1 MGNRERL
8 IRSAAEIFNRQGYAA
23 TSVEDLLADTGV
35 ARSNFYYH
43 FDSKLDLARELME
56 RWTSEYHEA
65 VSESWDGADSTAEKR
80 RLLFRLLERDAAEP
94 EGLLDCP
101 LGVLALELAPHD
113 PEIEATLTRF
123 LRRLR
128 ERLESLTP
136 EEGAPGG
143 DADDPGDPV
152 ADVSAAALVGAM
164 TMCHALRDPAALGRA
179 ERGLARLLGDV
190 PSGGGSGAPP
200 EPSRA
205 ARDRGPRSPVSAPC
219 AS

>member
-8 IRSAAEIFNRQGYAA
+8 IRSAAEIFHRQGYAA
-23 TSVEDLLADTGV
+23 TSVEDLLTDTGV

-43 FDSKLDLARELME
+43 FDSKLDLARDLME

-65 VSESWDGADSTAEKR
+65 VSESWDEADSPAEKR
-80 RLLFRLLERDAAEP
+80 RLLFRLLEPDAAEP

-128 ERLESLTP
+128 ERLASLTP
-136 EEGAPGG
+136 GG
-143 DADDPGDPV
+143 TPDDPEGPV

-164 TMCHALRDPAALGRA
+164 TICHALRDPAALGRA
-179 ERGLARLLGDV
+179 ERGLGRLLGEG
-190 PSGGGSGAPP
+190 PSGGGPDASP
-200 EPSRA
+200 ERIRS